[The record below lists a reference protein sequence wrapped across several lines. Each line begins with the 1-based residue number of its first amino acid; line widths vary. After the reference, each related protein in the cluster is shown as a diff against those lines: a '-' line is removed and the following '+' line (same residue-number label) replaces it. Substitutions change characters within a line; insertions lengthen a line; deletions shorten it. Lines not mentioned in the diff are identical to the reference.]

1 MALFK
6 EVVPASFDRFNLA
19 FVSMFR
25 IAAGETWVEGLPLVD
40 EAGELHWKAAIYA
53 CGYLIINVWV
63 ILQACS
69 PPPRSRSLVLL
80 LQPPFGGGG

>member
-25 IAAGETWVEGLPLVD
+25 IAAGESWIEELPILD
-40 EAGELHWKAAIYA
+40 ASGDIYWKSSLFIFSFI
-53 CGYLIINVWV
+53 IINVWV
-63 ILQACS
+63 VLQVCD
-69 PPPRSRSLVLL
+69 
-80 LQPPFGGGG
+80 